1 MSDWKRFATDLP
13 RLGLAVCLMA
23 LTGCGGGGSEEA
35 ASTEAPKA
43 EAGKAE
49 GEKSSTPTVKGLG
62 ATAKGRQDGI
72 DAGAAGS
79 APADES
85 ANRKAMM
92 QGQGGGPP
100 PGAGP
105 EVAAAGGSGAI
116 SPGQLSAPG
125 GSGGYVPPGA
135 GGPPGGGPGGPP
147 GGGGGYVPP
156 GSGGAGQGAFPGMM
170 PPGGMGGPGGYGM
183 PGGGSGSSG
192 AVLLAQ
198 NAFADGGDALKTDVP
213 ASGGSGGSTA
223 DDFKDPMK
231 AVESFLS
238 AVKSKDPERV
248 ARVLS
253 RRAPGEAKTAATKKI
268 LTSALDQSITPEG
281 LNDLAKVFEDYTVE
295 NMNVGKSSGSVNVI
309 IGRNL
314 KNEAGKKILTQYE
327 RRIMRVQRD
336 GPTNWKVVEFG
347 NKIVNK

>member
-23 LTGCGGGGSEEA
+23 LIGCGGGGSEEA
-35 ASTEAPKA
+35 ASTEAP
-43 EAGKAE
+43 KAE

-156 GSGGAGQGAFPGMM
+156 GAAGAGQGAFPGMM

-183 PGGGSGSSG
+183 PGGGSSSG
-192 AVLLAQ
+192 AVLLAL

-253 RRAPGEAKTAATKKI
+253 RRAPGEAKTAAAKKI

-336 GPTNWKVVEFG
+336 GPINWKVVEFG